1 MVDWNVL
8 IVIGAALGL
17 GQAMEASG
25 AVKMMGE
32 AIVDTTVGL
41 GPYGLLGGLILATA
55 ILTNIVTNNGAVALI
70 FPIALSLAESQGLSP
85 RPLMVSMT
93 LAASMA
99 FITPIG
105 YQTNLMVYGPGG
117 YRFLDFTR
125 VGGVLQVLLWVVLL
139 ITAPLVWP
147 M

>member
-125 VGGVLQVLLWVVLL
+125 VGGVLQVL
-139 ITAPLVWP
+139 P
-147 M
+147 